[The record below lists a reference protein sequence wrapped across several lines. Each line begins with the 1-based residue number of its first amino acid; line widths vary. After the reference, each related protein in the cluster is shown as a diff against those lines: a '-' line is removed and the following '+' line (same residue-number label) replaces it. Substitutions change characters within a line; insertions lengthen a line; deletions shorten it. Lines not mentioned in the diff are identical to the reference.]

1 MPPHATQS
9 EQAWDESPVVSVGL
23 LKEKQSVEP
32 QYRRNDRSISF
43 HENVNYRKI
52 TPLAELS
59 EEEISCVWYDDDEY
73 ARIKEEVTATIQKH
87 ANGDDIDEEEGFCMR
102 GLEGRT
108 KFGAKRRK
116 NNKAAALQAVWSTQ
130 VSIWKGL
137 IDNPAAIAVAYK
149 PHAQNSKY
157 PAIQTGYNDEQY
169 VKHNVRSD

>member
-1 MPPHATQS
+1 
-9 EQAWDESPVVSVGL
+9 
-23 LKEKQSVEP
+23 
-32 QYRRNDRSISF
+32 
-43 HENVNYRKI
+43 
-52 TPLAELS
+52 
-59 EEEISCVWYDDDEY
+59 
-73 ARIKEEVTATIQKH
+73 
-87 ANGDDIDEEEGFCMR
+87 MR

-108 KFGAKRRK
+108 RFGAKRRK